1 MSSATTLREFLVS
14 LGFKVDASSFKTF
27 TEGAG
32 KAGAVV
38 GEMAEAVVAATVAV
52 EAFVGKMAESLTD
65 LYWSSQ
71 RLHSGVAAIKG
82 FQLGVQQMG
91 GDAASALTSLEGLA
105 NFMRSNPGG
114 ERFINSML
122 GVQTRGANGQL
133 RATTEIMADIGAKLR
148 QLPFYRQKVIANF
161 LGIDDMTLMAMDRG
175 LGKVT
180 NNYAKLF
187 KMIGTD
193 PDKAALKLKDFY
205 NQLERI
211 EAIFYVLAVA
221 LAEKLLPVVTWLND
235 QFEHFVENF
244 DTWKKS
250 DWGKSVMDLADALGE
265 LTKDI
270 ISGSKAFDAW
280 FHPLRAITD
289 QMKIFIDELTLV
301 IDILTLKW
309 DKAGQKFKDVIKD
322 YQDAFDHAAETF
334 HKFANAGQGSNGH
347 GGKGSAPT
355 PSITTAGKQAGV
367 AAIGYLQK
375 IGGWTKEQAAGIVG
389 NLLYEGGLK
398 ADTKGDGGAAY
409 GIGQWHKDR
418 QELFKK
424 WSGHDIHNSTLVEQL
439 GFVNYELHHS
449 EARAGNVLGH
459 ITEAALAAI
468 AIRKLYERPASGAS
482 DGARAGIAERLLGG
496 KGGHD
501 VTIHQ
506 KTDIHVNGAHDP
518 ATTAKRTSEQQ
529 SRVNG
534 NLVRNFRTAVAG

>member
-27 TEGAG
+27 TAGAG

-38 GEMAEAVVAATVAV
+38 TEMAEAVVAATVAV
-52 EAFVGKMAESLTD
+52 EAFVGKMAESLTN

-71 RLHSGVAAIKG
+71 RLHDSVASIKG

-122 GVQTRGANGQL
+122 GVQTRGADGQL
-133 RATTEIMADIGAKLR
+133 RHTTEIMADIGAKLR

-161 LGIDDMTLMAMDRG
+161 LGIDDMTLMALDRG
-175 LGKVT
+175 LDKVT
-180 NNYAKLF
+180 ISYVKLF

-193 PDKAALKLKDFY
+193 PDKASKKLVDFH

-235 QFEHFVENF
+235 QLEQFVENF

-250 DWGKSVMDLADALGE
+250 DFGKSVMDLADAIGE
-265 LTKDI
+265 LTKDLAA
-270 ISGSKAFDAW
+270 GSKAFDAW
-280 FHPLRAITD
+280 FHPLRMVTD
-289 QMKIFIDELTLV
+289 QLKIFIDELTLL
-301 IDILTLKW
+301 IDLLTGKW
-309 DKAGQKFKDVIKD
+309 DKAGQKFKDVMKD
-322 YQDAFDHAAETF
+322 YQIAYEHAAEIVRGTF
-334 HKFANAGQGSNGH
+334 HGQSGNPNGP
-347 GGKGSAPT
+347 PT
-355 PSITTAGKQAGV
+355 TPPDERNIGQKAITL
-367 AAIGYLQK
+367 LQH

-389 NLLYEGGLK
+389 NLLYESGLK
-398 ADTKGDGGAAY
+398 KGIKGDSGSAY

-418 QELFKK
+418 QDKFKA
-424 WSGHDIHNSTLVEQL
+424 WAGHDIHGSTLEEQL

-449 EARAGNVLGH
+449 EARAGQVLSR
-459 ITEAALAAI
+459 ITDAALAAI
-468 AIRKLYERPASGAS
+468 AVRRLYERPASGAS
-482 DGARAGIAERLLGG
+482 DSARAGIAERLLGG
-496 KGGHD
+496 RGGNSA
-501 VTIHQ
+501 VSIHQ

-518 ATTAKRTSEQQ
+518 ATTAKRTSDQQ